1 VYVQGGRDLG
11 LGHVVRVSTIVRLL
25 KTDGYNVEIL
35 FDGDDFGLSQ
45 LNAMGLEVSTI
56 EDVMSLKKIDALV
69 LDAVSI
75 SQEYLRVMDKC
86 SRRILLS
93 PVFNRPE
100 LITEAYL
107 RFPPKGALR
116 STSSVSRS
124 YSVVREQT
132 DDLVYKESNK
142 LSIGIVM
149 SGGKSSYMSDVVG
162 VVKSANRKH
171 HVFHSLKIAI
181 GAYSFSHIEEYLSAE
196 KSLDLNV
203 YLLQG
208 KNNILKAMLPIDL
221 LIAGDGVIVDEACF
235 SGIPTIVYSDRSC
248 EYKVSDLIVSGSV
261 AFATNPSDLEITL
274 TQLMGSAERREK
286 MRMNALREIDGLGA
300 RRLANLITGQQEGA
314 K

>member
-1 VYVQGGRDLG
+1 MIVVYVQGGRDTG
-11 LGHVVRVSTIVRLL
+11 LGHVVRASTIVSLL
-25 KTDGYNVEIL
+25 KMDGHDVAIL

-56 EDVMSLKKIDALV
+56 EDVMRLKKIDALV

-107 RFPPKGALR
+107 RFPPNGALR
-116 STSSVSRS
+116 SISSVSRS

-132 DDLVYKESNK
+132 DNLVYKESNK

-162 VVKSANRKH
+162 VGKTVSRKQ
-171 HVFHSLKIAI
+171 
-181 GAYSFSHIEEYLSAE
+181 
-196 KSLDLNV
+196 NC
-203 YLLQG
+203 
-208 KNNILKAMLPIDL
+208 NWRL
-221 LIAGDGVIVDEACF
+221 LIF
-235 SGIPTIVYSDRSC
+235 
-248 EYKVSDLIVSGSV
+248 
-261 AFATNPSDLEITL
+261 TN
-274 TQLMGSAERREK
+274 RRIFK
-286 MRMNALREIDGLGA
+286 C
-300 RRLANLITGQQEGA
+300 
-314 K
+314 